1 MTKLRGVIAPFTT
14 PFSEDGS
21 INYSLIKPQ
30 VDWLIENGV
39 HGLAAGGSTG
49 EGHALTRDEY
59 LSVIRETI
67 NAIDYRIPLVAGIIA
82 NSTSEVIERGLSV
95 KEMNVEALQITPPS
109 YLFKPDDDAMVKHFD
124 EISKKC
130 NLGVKIV
137 SKSSFKTFDRNKYT
151 NKSGLLVYKGFRSIC
166 PVTSQ
171 PDWGNIYIYSSS
183 NTLNKKEIYNFL
195 FSLRNHCGFHENCVE
210 KIFLYIKET
219 FSIDHLEICGRF
231 LRRGGIDINP
241 IRSSQKKLFFT
252 NFREFNQ

>member
-1 MTKLRGVIAPFTT
+1 MNPKYLGKHNSLSRNSSLDRISRKESRKGFNKFESYGLDIWNAYEFSYLLNGKPKIVGLEISIPSNSKYTIESKSMKLFLNS
-14 PFSEDGS
+14 FF
-21 INYSLIKPQ
+21 NK
-30 VDWLIENGV
+30 NF
-39 HGLAAGGSTG
+39 
-49 EGHALTRDEY
+49 
-59 LSVIRETI
+59 
-67 NAIDYRIPLVAGIIA
+67 A
-82 NSTSEVIERGLSV
+82 NQAEVINILTKR
-95 KEMNVEALQITPPS
+95 
-109 YLFKPDDDAMVKHFD
+109 
-124 EISKKC
+124 ISKKC

-195 FSLRNHCGFHENCVE
+195 FSLRNHGGFHENCVE

>member
-1 MTKLRGVIAPFTT
+1 MNPKYLGKHNSLSRNSSLDRISRKESRKGFNKFESYGLDIWNAYEFSYLLNGKPKIVVLEISIPSNSKYTIESKSMKLFLNS
-14 PFSEDGS
+14 FF
-21 INYSLIKPQ
+21 NK
-30 VDWLIENGV
+30 NF
-39 HGLAAGGSTG
+39 
-49 EGHALTRDEY
+49 
-59 LSVIRETI
+59 
-67 NAIDYRIPLVAGIIA
+67 A
-82 NSTSEVIERGLSV
+82 NQAEVINILTKR
-95 KEMNVEALQITPPS
+95 
-109 YLFKPDDDAMVKHFD
+109 
-124 EISKKC
+124 ISKKC

-151 NKSGLLVYKGFRSIC
+151 NKSGLLIYKGFRSIC

-195 FSLRNHCGFHENCVE
+195 FSLRNHGGFHENCVE

>member
-1 MTKLRGVIAPFTT
+1 MNPKYLGKHNSLSRNSSLDRISRKESRKGFNKFESYGLDIWNAYEFSYLLNGKPKTAVLEISIPSKSEYTIESESMKLFLNS
-14 PFSEDGS
+14 FF
-21 INYSLIKPQ
+21 NK
-30 VDWLIENGV
+30 NF
-39 HGLAAGGSTG
+39 
-49 EGHALTRDEY
+49 
-59 LSVIRETI
+59 
-67 NAIDYRIPLVAGIIA
+67 A
-82 NSTSEVIERGLSV
+82 NQAEVINILTKR
-95 KEMNVEALQITPPS
+95 
-109 YLFKPDDDAMVKHFD
+109 
-124 EISKKC
+124 ISKKC

-195 FSLRNHCGFHENCVE
+195 FSLRNHGGFHENCVE

>member
-1 MTKLRGVIAPFTT
+1 MNPKYLGKHNSLSRNSSLDRISRKESRKDFNEFESYGLDIWNAYEFSYLLNGKPKIVVLEISIPSNSKYTIESKSMKLFLNS
-14 PFSEDGS
+14 FF
-21 INYSLIKPQ
+21 NK
-30 VDWLIENGV
+30 NF
-39 HGLAAGGSTG
+39 
-49 EGHALTRDEY
+49 
-59 LSVIRETI
+59 
-67 NAIDYRIPLVAGIIA
+67 A
-82 NSTSEVIERGLSV
+82 NQAEVINILTKR
-95 KEMNVEALQITPPS
+95 
-109 YLFKPDDDAMVKHFD
+109 
-124 EISKKC
+124 ISKKC

-195 FSLRNHCGFHENCVE
+195 FSLRNHGGFHENCVE